1 MSAKID
7 IRIIIS
13 NHLKTLVDT
22 NDEMVRSDYFIFFGL
37 PFFLAIFF
45 VYKNYILNSNVVSTL
60 VNFGA
65 IFSALLISVLIMVY
79 DQYQK
84 LCHAQIENEDMA
96 SIKDI
101 ERRKIIIQQMYHNI
115 SYCILLSIILVVCA
129 LLYQALE
136 PSYSLSRYVLMPLNV
151 FVTGNLLLTILM
163 VLKRTYLLITTTK
176 A

>member
-13 NHLKTLVDT
+13 NHLKTLADT
-22 NDEMVRSDYFIFFGL
+22 NGKVVHSDYFIFFGL
-37 PFFLAIFF
+37 PSAIAIFF
-45 VYKNYILNSNVVSTL
+45 AYKSYVLNSNVVSTL
-60 VNFGA
+60 INFGA

-84 LCHAQIENEDMA
+84 LCHSRITNEDIA
-96 SIKDI
+96 SINDI
-101 ERRKIIIQQMYHNI
+101 ERRKTIIQQMYHNI

-129 LLYQALE
+129 LLYQAVE

-151 FVTGNLLLTILM
+151 FITGNLLLTILM

>member
-1 MSAKID
+1 MSSKID
-7 IRIIIS
+7 IRIIIT

-22 NDEMVRSDYFIFFGL
+22 NGKVVHSDYFIFFCL
-37 PFFLAIFF
+37 PSAIAIFF

-65 IFSALLISVLIMVY
+65 IFSALLISVLIMFY